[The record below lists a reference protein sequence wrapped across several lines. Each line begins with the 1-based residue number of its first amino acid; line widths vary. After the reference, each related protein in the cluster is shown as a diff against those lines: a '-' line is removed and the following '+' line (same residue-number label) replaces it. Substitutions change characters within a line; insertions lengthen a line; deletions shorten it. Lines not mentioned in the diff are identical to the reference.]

1 MTGGI
6 ILQIESEKVIQTA
19 PLGFSGCHSWIGIDS
34 PLEVEV
40 LSKIQSFSA
49 SSSIMIV
56 GKQLFS
62 YPPPPVMAL

>member
-19 PLGFSGCHSWIGIDS
+19 PLGFCGCHIWIGIDS

-40 LSKIQSFSA
+40 LSKTQSFSA

-62 YPPPPVMAL
+62 YPPPVMAL